1 MEMEEINGYISVVLL
16 SILILNIYSKI
27 ENLSQTFFTSWK
39 EYVMSLFCATDY
51 STRYGLKHLEGFACS
66 NRLKLE
72 YW

>member
-39 EYVMSLFCATDY
+39 EYV
-51 STRYGLKHLEGFACS
+51 
-66 NRLKLE
+66 
-72 YW
+72 